1 MENEVVKGYE
11 EEFKSMSVED
21 IENIGKDTQRSIS
34 NQMSSLLEG
43 VRCMDI
49 GKAGEEMASLSAVT
63 SKVTTKLGKVT
74 NNSIAK
80 KLMSTQRWLKKFD
93 SLEKIVDGV
102 SATVGAEVDRL
113 DSVLNGLVASVDVMK
128 GNLND
133 LSKDANKL
141 QMLHEFLQSEQGNDL
156 DGMKLQACTARM
168 KVTATL
174 QSLTTQ
180 EIAKAILIIKEN
192 KEVSYQLKEAR
203 DNLIPMFKTM
213 MVNVIAAKANEEA
226 LTLRKNLIKVA
237 DRMVVATAKSISD
250 TADDLIECRQ
260 EALISPSSLNE
271 ARDIICQTVERVM
284 ESSKLEVQSDLDVIE
299 SLISSKM
306 YLDGLMSIEGGKDE

>member
-1 MENEVVKGYE
+1 MKNGVVKGYE

-80 KLMSTQRWLKKFD
+80 KLISTQRWLKKFD

-102 SATVGAEVDRL
+102 SATVGAEIDRL

-133 LSKDANKL
+133 LSKDASKL
-141 QMLHEFLQSEQGNDL
+141 QMLHEFLQSEQGNDP

-284 ESSKLEVQSDLDVIE
+284 ESSKLEVQSNLDIIE
-299 SLISSKM
+299 SLNSSKM

>member
-284 ESSKLEVQSDLDVIE
+284 ESSKLEVQSNLDVIE
-299 SLISSKM
+299 SLNSSKM